1 MSPYHLQQ
9 AWVSKTRAWKS
20 GRAGMA
26 HCPLQMLMAWGVLP
40 PAQSVREPLMGT
52 CGSIAGS

>member
-1 MSPYHLQQ
+1 M
-9 AWVSKTRAWKS
+9 SKTWAGKS

-26 HCPLQMLMAWGVLP
+26 HCPLQMSMAWGVLP

-52 CGSIAGS
+52 CGLTAGS